1 MDKLAELE
9 KVILDYYL
17 EKGYKVGKGL
27 WSFKVDIVS
36 NWKSKLIE
44 IVFKDNNIR
53 TTVYM
58 EVFENTE
65 EMWSKAIKH
74 FKNIEVR

>member
-27 WSFKVDIVS
+27 WSFKVDVVS

-65 EMWSKAIKH
+65 EMWNKAIKH